1 LLSSSGALTKETRV
15 HNGVA
20 QFDYVNPG
28 KYYLSAFVDANG
40 NGIWDTGDYDAD
52 RQPED
57 VFFYPKEI
65 ECKEKWDIKQNW
77 NLTATPRFRQKP
89 QAIVKEKPEQKKKI
103 QNRNAQRAKDLGIE
117 YLKGKGVNV
126 K

>member
-1 LLSSSGALTKETRV
+1 
-15 HNGVA
+15 
-20 QFDYVNPG
+20 
-28 KYYLSAFVDANG
+28 VDK
-40 NGIWDTGDYDAD
+40 D
-52 RQPED
+52 
-57 VFFYPKEI
+57 
-65 ECKEKWDIKQNW
+65 
-77 NLTATPRFRQKP
+77 LFRQKP